1 MPDGYVT
8 GLGGMSYC
16 NQTLPL
22 PGGWGLGTRLPASQ
36 QVSCT
41 TNQSLKVGV
50 LWCVATR
57 TVEVNQELRETT
69 ANLKQFVV
77 FKDTNIPPLYQH
89 TSPTLHTTCTCTR
102 SLAEQRKEHCLHD
115 NISGREAIHL
125 KSLCP
130 FLGYT

>member
-8 GLGGMSYC
+8 ESGGMSYC

-36 QVSCT
+36 HVSCT

-77 FKDTNIPPLYQH
+77 FKDTNIPPLHY
-89 TSPTLHTTCTCTR
+89 TLPAH
-102 SLAEQRKEHCLHD
+102 A
-115 NISGREAIHL
+115 REAL
-125 KSLCP
+125 LSNTKNTVSM
-130 FLGYT
+130 TT